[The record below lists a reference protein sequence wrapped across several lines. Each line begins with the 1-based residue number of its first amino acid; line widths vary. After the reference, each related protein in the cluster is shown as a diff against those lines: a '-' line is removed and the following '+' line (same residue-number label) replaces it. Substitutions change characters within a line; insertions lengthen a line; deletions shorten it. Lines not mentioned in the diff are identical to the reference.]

1 MNDGTT
7 LYNGG
12 IFRLFCRVFSSK
24 LFGVVIILFDAPRPP
39 MMFLIVI
46 RYHPPLHHTPLT
58 GGPWWRVDCFIAG
71 FHRLAARLQNSEQC
85 DLWLELFNIEVK
97 RSKRTL
103 WRAICHV
110 LSLHASYHHFLYCWL
125 WFCLPNIH
133 NQIPCL
139 PRVLRLPRNIGNF
152 SENLSNYNKFI
163 GTNGLKAHF
172 IAVLLLTKKC
182 VVSTN

>member
-85 DLWLELFNIEVK
+85 DLWMELFNIEVTFETYALACHM
-97 RSKRTL
+97 S
-103 WRAICHV
+103 RAVITCFIS
-110 LSLHASYHHFLYCWL
+110 SLF
-125 WFCLPNIH
+125 
-133 NQIPCL
+133 
-139 PRVLRLPRNIGNF
+139 
-152 SENLSNYNKFI
+152 
-163 GTNGLKAHF
+163 
-172 IAVLLLTKKC
+172 VLLTLILFAKHPQPNPMFTTSFAVASEYRKFFGEPVKL
-182 VVSTN
+182 